1 MGGGSEMGPG
11 GGGGGGGG
19 GGWSGGVVSRLC
31 HAMVLAV
38 WVSSHFSGGTY
49 SDVITPSSFKRAWG
63 EGQPHDTR
71 LVRRV

>member
-1 MGGGSEMGPG
+1 M
-11 GGGGGGGG
+11 
-19 GGWSGGVVSRLC
+19 SRLC

-63 EGQPHDTR
+63 EGQPHDTACEEG
-71 LVRRV
+71 VRGVLGLEWGSTLATFKKGKESDF